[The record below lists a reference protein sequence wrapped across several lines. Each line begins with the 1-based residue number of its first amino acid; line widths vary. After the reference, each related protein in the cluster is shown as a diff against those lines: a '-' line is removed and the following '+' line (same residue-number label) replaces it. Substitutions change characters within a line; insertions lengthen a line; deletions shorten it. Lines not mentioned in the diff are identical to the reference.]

1 MPGGKPGS
9 YLLEEQTFNVVA
21 VPQLIPELAEEKAR
35 SDSQKSL
42 LLIGNVDYDAAPSG
56 SGTESPMTPLANS
69 AGIPARLMQFTP
81 LPGTQGEIAAI
92 EKLYHDHVGSAG
104 ITTLAQSQ
112 ASKRAFLAA
121 ASKHRCLHLATH
133 GFFVSHEAG
142 MLGLYMNRFEAG
154 GQHPQLLSGL
164 ALAGA
169 NRANKSDAAA
179 TPAADDGLLTAE
191 EISATSMEGVQLVVL
206 SACETGL
213 GKTAAGEGLLGLQ
226 RAFQSAGIE
235 AWSPAYGRYPTAL
248 PNSS

>member
-1 MPGGKPGS
+1 
-9 YLLEEQTFNVVA
+9 
-21 VPQLIPELAEEKAR
+21 
-35 SDSQKSL
+35 
-42 LLIGNVDYDAAPSG
+42 
-56 SGTESPMTPLANS
+56 
-69 AGIPARLMQFTP
+69 
-81 LPGTQGEIAAI
+81 
-92 EKLYHDHVGSAG
+92 
-104 ITTLAQSQ
+104 
-112 ASKRAFLAA
+112 
-121 ASKHRCLHLATH
+121 
-133 GFFVSHEAG
+133 

-226 RAFQSAGIE
+226 RAFQSAGARSVVASLWPVPDRATQQLMTRFYANHWHEKMCPMKALRE
-235 AWSPAYGRYPTAL
+235 AQLWILHGT
-248 PNSS
+248 PNSDGAGKDVKLSPEIWAAFVLSGDWH